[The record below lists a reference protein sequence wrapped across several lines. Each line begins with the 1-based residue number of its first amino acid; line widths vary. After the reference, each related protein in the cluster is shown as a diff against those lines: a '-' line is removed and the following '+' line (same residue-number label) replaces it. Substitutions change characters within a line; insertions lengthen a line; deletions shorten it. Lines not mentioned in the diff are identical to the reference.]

1 MWSVSR
7 SDRANFGLFTLFLD
21 LLLNSIFSFIIKNL
35 LSSLE
40 RSYDDRYNY
49 KRNTEPREEFHAHLS
64 S

>member
-7 SDRANFGLFTLFLD
+7 SDRANFGIFSHFLD
-21 LLLNSIFSFIIKNL
+21 LLLNSIFSFIKKNL
-35 LSSLE
+35 RSLE

-64 S
+64 N